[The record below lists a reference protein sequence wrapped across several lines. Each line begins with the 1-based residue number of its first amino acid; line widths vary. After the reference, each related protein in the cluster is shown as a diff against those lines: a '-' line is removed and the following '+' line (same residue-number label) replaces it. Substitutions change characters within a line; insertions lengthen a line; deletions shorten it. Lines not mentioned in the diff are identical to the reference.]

1 MPDWNAVKKS
11 ILAVKTKLP
20 FNGDWLFVSDDPPAK
35 QHIQEAPAVNQLSGM
50 ADSEE
55 EKPDIHTD
63 DEKLDYCNSRAIRQA
78 LYSNELDLV
87 KLIYERAKGHE
98 SIISDTA
105 SRIYDKAKTL
115 LSTASFASAVL
126 FGVVSF
132 ILFGLPRFRVWV
144 LIVEVILFIMLGSQL
159 IRALTIAMSVMTR
172 EQLIYT
178 RPSEFLFPT
187 SVGKDK
193 VLDGYK
199 DAIAQIVAYANLT
212 NEKLRERV
220 NKLITGQHAFRW
232 GLIYFVLLSSFHLVV
247 LTVSPG
253 EQPKDPLPRIVELEE
268 MVLPSMTA
276 KHDELIETIKQLTIQ
291 LSQAHTDNAAL
302 LKQLK
307 DTQDALEKVKG
318 SSSRAK
324 QP

>member
-1 MPDWNAVKKS
+1 MSDWNSVKKS

-35 QHIQEAPAVNQLSGM
+35 QHNQEAPAVNQLGGI
-50 ADSEE
+50 ANPEA
-55 EKPDIHTD
+55 EKTDIHP
-63 DEKLDYCNSRAIRQA
+63 ENEEIDYCDSRAIRQA
-78 LYSNELDLV
+78 LYSNELDLI
-87 KLIYERAKGHE
+87 KIIYERAMGHE
-98 SIISDTA
+98 SIISNIA
-105 SRIYDKAKTL
+105 SRVYDKAKTL

-132 ILFGLPRFRVWV
+132 ILFGLPRFRGWV
-144 LIVEVILFIMLGSQL
+144 IIVEVMLFIILGSHL

-193 VLDGYK
+193 VLDAYK

-220 NKLITGQHAFRW
+220 NKLMTGQHAFRW

-247 LTVSPG
+247 LTVSPA
-253 EQPKDPLPRIVELEE
+253 EQPKDLLSRIVELEE
-268 MVLPSMTA
+268 KVLPSMAA
-276 KHDELIETIKQLTIQ
+276 KHDELIDTIKQLTTQ
-291 LSQAHTDNAAL
+291 LSQAHTDNAVL

-307 DTQDALEKVKG
+307 DTQDALEKAKG
-318 SSSRAK
+318 GSSRAK
-324 QP
+324 RQ